1 MTSLKVLT
9 PNKGFR
15 RIIGVDPGLASS
27 GWGIIEAEVQRI
39 RYIAH
44 GCIETKPDL
53 PHSDR
58 LLYIYEQFQAILEQ
72 YAPNESAME
81 TLFFAKNVTSAIPV
95 AEARGVLCV
104 ALAQRGLA
112 VREYTPT
119 VIKQSVVGR
128 GGADKT
134 QVQNMVR
141 LILGLERIPKPDHA
155 ADALGAAVCSAN
167 TITPQSR

>member
-1 MTSLKVLT
+1 
-9 PNKGFR
+9 
-15 RIIGVDPGLASS
+15 GLASS
-27 GWGIIEAEVQRI
+27 GWGIVEADARRI

-53 PHSDR
+53 PHSER
-58 LLYIYEQFQAILEQ
+58 LLHIYEQFRRVLET
-72 YAPNESAME
+72 YAPTESAME
-81 TLFFAKNVTSAIPV
+81 TLYFAKNVTSAIPV

-104 ALAQRGLA
+104 VLALRGLA
-112 VREYTPT
+112 VREYTPA

-128 GGADKT
+128 GAADKT

-141 LILGLERIPKPDHA
+141 IILGLPEIPKPDHA

-167 TITPQSR
+167 TITPHAG